1 MFNPLVRVPGPCP
14 AGPRRPPRLKVTE
27 RAEPRTQDTGK
38 HLFSGSGPRRYPSG
52 GTVALWL
59 LIVVGTGLLAC
70 GGSSSDP
77 LEDALVLVVSSD
89 LAVGRERVLVS
100 AIDAENRSLVT
111 DQPIGLAFVA
121 PDGSP
126 SEEVPG
132 RFIWAVPDVRG
143 LWVAEVDL
151 DRAGAWT
158 FRIRT
163 GDDRVIEGAPFSVSP
178 EPRTVGVGERA
189 PPSDSKTLPDTP
201 LESLT
206 TDPAP
211 DLRLYRTTVGEAVRS
226 GRPSVIVFATP
237 AFCTSKTCGP
247 VLDAAKP
254 LIDAYP
260 GVNWIHVEIYENLRA
275 SSLDDLELTR
285 AVVEWGL
292 PNEPWVFV
300 VDGAGI
306 VTHRFEGV
314 LDGAELVAALDRVT
328 S

>member
-1 MFNPLVRVPGPCP
+1 L
-14 AGPRRPPRLKVTE
+14 AGVL
-27 RAEPRTQDTGK
+27 AG
-38 HLFSGSGPRRYPSG
+38 
-52 GTVALWL
+52 
-59 LIVVGTGLLAC
+59 AC
-70 GGSSSDP
+70 GGSDG
-77 LEDALVLVVSSD
+77 LDDALVLVVSSD
-89 LAVGRERVLVS
+89 LAVGEERVLVS

-111 DQPIGLAFVA
+111 DQPVGLTFVA

-126 SEEVPG
+126 SREVPG

-143 LWVAEVDL
+143 LWVADFGF
-151 DRAGAWT
+151 DRPGTWN

-163 GDDRVIEGAPFSVSP
+163 RDDRVTEGTPFSVAP
-178 EPRTVGVGERA
+178 EPRTVGVGDRA

-211 DLRLYRTTVGEAVRS
+211 DPRLYLTAVAQAVGS

-237 AFCTSKTCGP
+237 AFCTSRTCGP
-247 VLDAAKP
+247 VLDVAKP
-254 LIDAYP
+254 LIDVYP
-260 GVNWIHVEIYENLRA
+260 EVNWIHVEVYENLDA
-275 SSLDDLELTR
+275 SSPDDLELAP
-285 AVVEWGL
+285 AVIEWGL
-292 PNEPWVFV
+292 PNEPWIFV

-314 LDGAELVAALDRVT
+314 LGRIELEAAVNRVT

>member
-1 MFNPLVRVPGPCP
+1 MFNPLVRAPGPNP
-14 AGPRRPPRLKVTE
+14 VGPRRPPGPQVIE
-27 RAEPRTQDTGK
+27 RAEPGTQDAGK
-38 HLFSGSGPRRYPSG
+38 HLFSGPGPRSYPSG

-59 LIVVGTGLLAC
+59 LIVIATGLLAC
-70 GGSSSDP
+70 GSGSDP

-111 DQPIGLAFVA
+111 DQPIELAFVA
-121 PDGSP
+121 PGGSP

-132 RFIWAVPDVRG
+132 RFIWAIPDVRG
-143 LWVAEVDL
+143 LWVAEVDF
-151 DRAGAWT
+151 DRPGTWT
-158 FRIRT
+158 FRMQT

-189 PPSDSKTLPDTP
+189 PPSDSKTHPETP
-201 LESLT
+201 LGSLT
-206 TDPAP
+206 TDAAP

-226 GRPSVIVFATP
+226 GRPSVVVFATP

-260 GVNWIHVEIYENLRA
+260 GVNWIHVEIYENLDA
-275 SSLDDLELTR
+275 SSLEDLELTR

-314 LDGAELVAALDRVT
+314 LDGAELAAALDRVT